1 MVELKLTFQDIT
13 ELKTFLMESHPFGA
27 FLENSAEVMASD
39 EAVKKVRKGKKKED
53 PAPAAVAVAAP
64 VEAPA
69 PAPAPIPA
77 APVEPVPMAAAPAPV
92 PVAAPAPAE
101 SALASA
107 IQQAAP
113 VPAPAPIPAA
123 PVAAP
128 ASYTSDDLCRAAAT
142 LVEQGKQP
150 EVLAIVQKYGVQS
163 MPELPIE
170 QYAAFAA
177 DLRAIG
183 GAI

>member
-1 MVELKLTFQDIT
+1 MKLNLSIEFNDALEMKQFMS
-13 ELKTFLMESHPFGA
+13 LPYPFGA
-27 FLENSAEVMASD
+27 FDENIGEVQAAD
-39 EAVKKVRKGKKKED
+39 AAVDDVKKAKKSGKKKSEETA
-53 PAPAAVAVAAP
+53 PAPIPEAP
-64 VEAPA
+64 VEPVPMVAAPA
-69 PAPAPIPA
+69 PAPAP
-77 APVEPVPMAAAPAPV
+77 V
-92 PVAAPAPAE
+92 E

-113 VPAPAPIPAA
+113 APVAPAPAPVASAPAPVPAA

-128 ASYTSDDLCRAAAT
+128 ASYTPDDLARAAAG
-142 LVEQGKQP
+142 LVDAGKQA
-150 EVLAIVQKYGVQS
+150 EVVAVVQKYGVQS
-163 MPELPIE
+163 LPELPAA

>member
-39 EAVKKVRKGKKKED
+39 EAVKKVRKGKKKEE
-53 PAPAAVAVAAP
+53 P
-64 VEAPA
+64 APA

-77 APVEPVPMAAAPAPV
+77 APVEVEPMPQVYAVPQSAPTPIPVAPTPTLGEALTAAA
-92 PVAAPAPAE
+92 
-101 SALASA
+101 
-107 IQQAAP
+107 
-113 VPAPAPIPAA
+113 PAPAPIPAA

-128 ASYTSDDLCRAAAT
+128 AIYTSDDLCRAAAA